1 VIQLLI
7 VGAVLA
13 VGGFAAGFSGRAV
26 DRDYERNGGRPRE
39 RARVEAPRS
48 SIDDYWDAH
57 DEAARKQW
65 RFWMGAGWFGLALLA
80 LAGVIALA
88 S

>member
-1 VIQLLI
+1 MIPLLI
-7 VGAVLA
+7 VGAVLV

-26 DRDYERNGGRPRE
+26 DREHARTGGRPRE
-39 RARVEAPRS
+39 RAKVEAPRS
-48 SIDDYWDAH
+48 SIDDYWDAQ

-65 RFWMGAGWFGLALLA
+65 RFWMAAGWFGLALLA
-80 LAGVIALA
+80 LTGVIALA